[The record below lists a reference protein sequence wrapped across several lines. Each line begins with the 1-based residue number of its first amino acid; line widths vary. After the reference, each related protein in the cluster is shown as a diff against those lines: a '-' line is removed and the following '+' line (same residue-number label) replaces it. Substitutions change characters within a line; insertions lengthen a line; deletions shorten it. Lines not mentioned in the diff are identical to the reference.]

1 VVTVLVFYLYGCFNE
16 QCASALHTFAQ
27 LFERLALPFTT
38 EKGTYLGSTFHTC
51 SIFNGRRA
59 SNSGSRTSYEDGV
72 KASSSSAEHLEKSR
86 KIDVN
91 WELEKCGIFTTTTEF
106 NSLLYCLKDNAF
118 IESSIAAAS
127 WMSREHPAQ
136 VILSNIHVQ
145 NKRTP
150 PQSRLFFP
158 FVESWH
164 SVKVRAALGLLFL

>member
-16 QCASALHTFAQ
+16 QSASALHTFAQ

-91 WELEKCGIFTTTTEF
+91 WELEKCGIFTTCSRPR
-106 NSLLYCLKDNAF
+106 SLIPSCIVSKTMLLLKVPLLLPVGCP
-118 IESSIAAAS
+118 ES
-127 WMSREHPAQ
+127 
-136 VILSNIHVQ
+136 ILL
-145 NKRTP
+145 K
-150 PQSRLFFP
+150 
-158 FVESWH
+158 
-164 SVKVRAALGLLFL
+164 